1 MNTTLPTLK
10 QECLAE
16 FLGTGLFL
24 FLGISCLAAMK
35 LAAASF
41 GLWEIC
47 IVWGLSVALGVYLTA
62 GISGGHLNPA
72 VTIALWLF
80 GNFSAHKVL
89 PYILCQIMGAFGGAM
104 VVSCFTTICLLIM
117 SWHTIFNA
125 AAWTALHRRVFSRRF
140 PIRKLICFR
149 LLPVKPSER

>member
-47 IVWGLSVALGVYLTA
+47 IVWGLSVALAREVMERQN
-62 GISGGHLNPA
+62 I
-72 VTIALWLF
+72 
-80 GNFSAHKVL
+80 
-89 PYILCQIMGAFGGAM
+89 
-104 VVSCFTTICLLIM
+104 
-117 SWHTIFNA
+117 
-125 AAWTALHRRVFSRRF
+125 
-140 PIRKLICFR
+140 KLIWQ
-149 LLPVKPSER
+149 E